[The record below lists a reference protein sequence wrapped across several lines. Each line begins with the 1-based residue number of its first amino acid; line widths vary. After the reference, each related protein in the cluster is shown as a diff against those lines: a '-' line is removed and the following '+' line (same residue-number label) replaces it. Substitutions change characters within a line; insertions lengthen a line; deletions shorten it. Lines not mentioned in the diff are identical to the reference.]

1 MNWTMDLKTFIKK
14 NLLFVAII
22 IFVTLF
28 MYVFGSENVLI
39 GVMMITA
46 ALMMLSKNLTGKP
59 FKSLAGLI
67 GINVTLGVGSCF
79 AYLNPWRGL
88 VTNFTVVFI
97 VTFVLMHDIKS
108 PVQFPFLLGYAFI
121 LAFPVPVEEFPLR
134 LLSLIVGSIFIVV
147 LNVVVNR
154 NRLAMSCHAG
164 ISGLFSEI
172 KSLLEKFLNGEEV
185 NSNTLIEKAKLVNSA
200 VYDRLEEKYYTSP
213 GSRSAINLAIS
224 AEELGKAVIDGDDE
238 EQDLRDL
245 LPVLDDLISYQ
256 ELKIPLEQV
265 HNSIMQY
272 LDNHRSAD
280 YEVLSSLRI
289 IDYEL
294 DILVKSDKESLIKY
308 TDSEQIPKSF
318 RMKTLFKENFR
329 RDSLKFSFAFR
340 VALLLALWEFI
351 GDYYNLENAKWLAFT
366 TVAVVQPYLEA
377 TASKSLMR
385 VKGTLVGVAIFTVLA
400 YFILIENPSLT
411 PAVLMIISYL
421 YSILDP
427 KRYDVMMVFITLM
440 ALMTAS
446 MVFPTETSIIERLV
460 YILLGIGA
468 AMVGSRIIFPYRLKD
483 ENIELS
489 GRYISI
495 SKSQIRELRN
505 VASGTVDD
513 VKSAALTL
521 TAHTIAE
528 KIKVNNDQDNDDLVD
543 RLMTKQTE
551 VTNQCSILRQILIST
566 PDDGSVK
573 DTKKMV
579 VKVIDTFGSNG
590 KESIPKDISPFLDG
604 LTTHGSEYMKMV
616 LNVLRL
622 QRESENMFIELT
634 SHNEDTPTINAVAA

>member
-1 MNWTMDLKTFIKK
+1 MNGTMDLKTFIKK

-22 IFVTLF
+22 IFIMLF
-28 MYVFGSENVLI
+28 MYAFGTENVLI

-59 FKSLAGLI
+59 FKSLAGLMA
-67 GINVTLGVGSCF
+67 INIILGVGSLL
-79 AYLNPWRGL
+79 AYLNPWLGL
-88 VTNFTVVFI
+88 VTNFTVVFV

-108 PVQFPFLLGYAFI
+108 PVHFPFLLGYAFI

-134 LLSLIVGSIFIVV
+134 LLSLIVRSIFIVV
-147 LNVVVNR
+147 LNVIVNR

-164 ISGLFSEI
+164 ISGIFSEI
-172 KSLLEKFLNGEEV
+172 RSLLEKFLNGEEV
-185 NSNTLIEKAKLVNSA
+185 NSDTLVAKAKLVNSA

-213 GSRSAINLAIS
+213 GTRSAINLAIS
-224 AEELGKAVIDGDDE
+224 AEELGKAVIDGDDDE
-238 EQDLRDL
+238 KDLKDL

-256 ELKIPLEQV
+256 EQKIPLEQV
-265 HNSIMQY
+265 HNSIVHY
-272 LDNHRSAD
+272 LENHRSTD
-280 YEVLSSLRI
+280 YKILSSLRI
-289 IDYEL
+289 IDHEL
-294 DILVKSDKESLIKY
+294 SVLVKTDKESLSKY
-308 TDSEQIPKSF
+308 TNSEQIPKSF
-318 RMKTLFKENFR
+318 RLKTLFKENFR

-377 TASKSLMR
+377 TAKKSLMR
-385 VKGTLVGVAIFTVLA
+385 VKGTLVGVAIFAVVT
-400 YFILIENPSLT
+400 YFLLMENPSLT
-411 PAVLMIISYL
+411 PAVLMVVSYF

-427 KRYDVMMVFITLM
+427 KRYDVMMIFITLM

-446 MVFPTETSIIERLV
+446 MMFPAETSILERLV

-483 ENIELS
+483 ENIEMS
-489 GRYISI
+489 RRYLSI
-495 SKSQIRELRN
+495 SKSQIKELRN

-513 VKSAALTL
+513 VKNAALIL
-521 TAHTIAE
+521 TAHTVAE
-528 KIKVNNDQDNDDLVD
+528 KIKINNDQDNDELVEK
-543 RLMTKQTE
+543 LMIKQTE
-551 VTNQCSILRQILIST
+551 VTNQCSILRQILMST
-566 PDDGSVK
+566 PDNDSVK
-573 DTKKMV
+573 DTRKRV
-579 VKVIDTFGSNG
+579 VEVIDKYGSKG
-590 KESIPKDISPFLDG
+590 KENIPKDITSILDG
-604 LTTHGSEYMKMV
+604 LTPHGSEYMKMV

-634 SHNEDTPTINAVAA
+634 SHAEDVPTVNAVAA